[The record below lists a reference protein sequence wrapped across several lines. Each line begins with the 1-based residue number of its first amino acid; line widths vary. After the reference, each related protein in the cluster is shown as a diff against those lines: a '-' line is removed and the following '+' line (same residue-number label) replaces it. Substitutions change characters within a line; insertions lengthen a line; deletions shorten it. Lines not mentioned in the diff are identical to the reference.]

1 MGKSRTFCWAGIGER
16 RKDRWVTHDSPIF
29 FFLFINSSH
38 IWSCEGHWFKLH
50 RINELKFAVGT
61 GESYSSNS
69 NCSPVKKCLSP
80 SEKDFSVE
88 KPREIF
94 PMKVI
99 VQLRLVWFVNYWLCE
114 WQVGLAHRQT
124 RARPR
129 GWFWNQTGPFDFYQT
144 ETKKVLSSMNTDQRE
159 AIAGQVL
166 TAHKLFIKPRCTSL
180 KNVARLFKK
189 GCFAGE
195 NSRV

>member
-1 MGKSRTFCWAGIGER
+1 MGYPWLPHLFFS
-16 RKDRWVTHDSPIF
+16 F
-29 FFLFINSSH
+29 FFPHHTYRAVKDTGSNCTGLMNSSLL
-38 IWSCEGHWFKLH
+38 WGQEKATALTQTAALWRNGSL
-50 RINELKFAVGT
+50 
-61 GESYSSNS
+61 
-69 NCSPVKKCLSP
+69 PQ
-80 SEKDFSVE
+80 KDFSVE

-99 VQLRLVWFVNYWLCE
+99 VQLRLVWFVNYWLCA

-144 ETKKVLSSMNTDQRE
+144 EIKNVLSSMNTDQRE
-159 AIAGQVL
+159 AIPGQVL
-166 TAHKLFIKPRCTSL
+166 TAHKLFIKPRCTFL
-180 KNVARLFKK
+180 KNVARLSKK

-195 NSRV
+195 NGRV